1 MEWFWLIVI
10 GLLVW
15 LVVVFNKRMKKAK
28 ANLEALK
35 QDFSVDK
42 LYNTTSPMVAIDN
55 TKREL
60 AFVDVNS
67 VKRVP
72 IADVMNW
79 QHKWVEKSRNGYLST
94 SNHTLDINIRSMDTP
109 LIKVSCPN
117 KAVGEN
123 LNATLNVVVNG
134 S

>member
-15 LVVVFNKRMKKAK
+15 LVVVINKRMKKAK

-35 QDFSVDK
+35 QDFSIDK
-42 LYNTTSPMVAIDN
+42 LYDTTAPMVAIDN

-60 AFVDVNS
+60 AFVNVDS

-94 SNHTLDINIRSMDTP
+94 SNHTIDINIRSMDTP

-117 KAVGEN
+117 KTVGEN

-134 S
+134 N

>member
-1 MEWFWLIVI
+1 MEWFWLIVVA
-10 GLLVW
+10 LFVW
-15 LVVVFNKRMKKAK
+15 LIVVGIKRSKKAK
-28 ANLEALK
+28 ANLETLK

-42 LYNTTSPMVAIDN
+42 LYDTTSPMVVIDN
-55 TKREL
+55 TRKEL
-60 AFVDVNS
+60 AFVCVNS
-67 VKRVP
+67 VKRVA

-94 SNHTLDINIRSMDTP
+94 SNHTLDITIRSMETP